1 MALARRHGASP
12 STILWRF
19 GLAPL
24 VPVPLRRAWRAAH
37 GRSGV
42 PEASDTVI
50 HPAFAR
56 RLSLSGRASP
66 RPARTT
72 REGHW
77 RGLTSPL
84 LPYVLEI
91 GDKAAAAF
99 SLEARYP
106 FFDRRLMEFCL
117 ALPPEQ
123 KLHHGWTRVVM
134 RRAMTPL
141 LPPEVCWRV
150 GKADLSP
157 NFKHRLWDHDRA
169 ILEDVIVKDPQV
181 LADYVDIA
189 ALRETYRRYVSQ
201 PMAESDALTIH
212 STVTLGLW
220 LRRTGLAA

>member
-1 MALARRHGASP
+1 
-12 STILWRF
+12 
-19 GLAPL
+19 
-24 VPVPLRRAWRAAH
+24 
-37 GRSGV
+37 
-42 PEASDTVI
+42 
-50 HPAFAR
+50 
-56 RLSLSGRASP
+56 
-66 RPARTT
+66 
-72 REGHW
+72 
-77 RGLTSPL
+77 L

-99 SLEARYP
+99 SLEPRYP

-117 ALPPEQ
+117 ALPPDQ

-134 RRAMTPL
+134 RRAMNPM
-141 LPPEVCWRV
+141 LPAEVCWRV

-157 NFKHRLWDHDRA
+157 NFKRRLWDHDRD

-189 ALRETYRRYVSQ
+189 ALRAAYRRYVSQ

-212 STVTLGLW
+212 STVTLALW